1 MLNISRENA
10 IKLISDIRKVN
21 EKEIDFK
28 KYLEDS
34 SSINNMVQTELYTEI
49 QGVSNGFLSEIL
61 CMVTGQNIEIYGDV
75 ERLFVCPCC
84 GLRTLTE
91 EYNLDKGTGYD
102 ICPYCNWEDDGTTDI
117 NAYRS
122 INKGSIK
129 DYRNKILTNNNKY
142 YINKWFNK

>member
-28 KYLEDS
+28 KYTKDS

-61 CMVTGQNIEIYGDV
+61 YIVTGQNIEIYGEV
-75 ERLFVCPCC
+75 ERLFVCPC
-84 GLRTLTE
+84 
-91 EYNLDKGTGYD
+91 
-102 ICPYCNWEDDGTTDI
+102 
-117 NAYRS
+117 
-122 INKGSIK
+122 
-129 DYRNKILTNNNKY
+129 
-142 YINKWFNK
+142 